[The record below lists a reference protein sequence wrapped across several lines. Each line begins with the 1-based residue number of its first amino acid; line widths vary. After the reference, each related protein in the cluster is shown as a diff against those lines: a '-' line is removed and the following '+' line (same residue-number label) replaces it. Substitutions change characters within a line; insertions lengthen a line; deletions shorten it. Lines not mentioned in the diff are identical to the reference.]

1 MIAEPDRVI
10 CYTKAAIAL
19 HNYLRT
25 TQSSVYCPPGF
36 IDGAENIIE
45 GDWRTDGD
53 PGIGFQPTRQVGSNG
68 FVATITFSLFI
79 CMHSCFRHWVSVF
92 TGLDHWTRLLDWT
105 TGLENHAQNHAHM
118 LENTEY

>member
-36 IDGAENIIE
+36 IDGEDGAGNIIE

-53 PGIGFQPTRQVGSNG
+53 PGVGFQPTRQVGSNR

-79 CMHSCFRHWVSVF
+79 CMHSCFRHSLAAADVRDLYRQYFNSPAGEVSWQYHHVN
-92 TGLDHWTRLLDWT
+92 RS
-105 TGLENHAQNHAHM
+105 
-118 LENTEY
+118 